1 MRPSPQKGSRQ
12 SDSKRK
18 HGPQPNRILRV
29 LSSVRRLN
37 MEEADPVHPSEPTRA
52 EDVLLRLSEKLAT
65 TASARTVYGEPVQA
79 HERTVIP
86 VAKFGYGLGATS
98 GGRNGDTVGGGSG
111 GGGVGAKPA
120 GYIEI
125 TNQRTRYVAFS
136 TPRQLLIAV
145 LAGIAA
151 GYLLARFRR

>member
-1 MRPSPQKGSRQ
+1 M
-12 SDSKRK
+12 D
-18 HGPQPNRILRV
+18 
-29 LSSVRRLN
+29 
-37 MEEADPVHPSEPTRA
+37 ADPATLSEPTRA

-65 TASARTVYGEPVQA
+65 TASARTVYGEPVHA

-98 GGRNGDTVGGGSG
+98 GGRNGETVGGGSG

-125 TNQRTRYVAFS
+125 TNQGTRYVAFS

-145 LAGIAA
+145 FAGIAT
-151 GYLLARFRR
+151 GYLFARFRR